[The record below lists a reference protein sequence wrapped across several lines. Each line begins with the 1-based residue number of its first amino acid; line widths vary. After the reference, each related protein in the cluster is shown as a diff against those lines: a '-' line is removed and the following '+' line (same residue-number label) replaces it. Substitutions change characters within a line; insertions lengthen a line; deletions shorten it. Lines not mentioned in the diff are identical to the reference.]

1 MSAAA
6 DFNGSTSRLLAL
18 IGPFIAIV
26 LVQAT
31 LAFVSLEVLSSVRA
45 YIAGEGLWTKG
56 QKNAIYFLDLYNQTG
71 DPQYYNHYRSAIA
84 IPLSDRAAR
93 LALEKSPPDVSAARN
108 GFLGGGNHVDDVD
121 GLIWLFRNFRQF
133 SYFDRAVSYW
143 IASDPI
149 LDELVALSE
158 RIRAKMDRAPSE
170 RDLGPTKVQIEEIN
184 RQLTLLATAFSES
197 LGEGSRSLKLILVTA
212 NFVAAFFLIALAIW
226 WFRYFLRQRYIFE
239 KALRAEK
246 ERAQVT
252 LASLAEA
259 VISTDP
265 GGRVI
270 YMNAAAERLIGIPTE
285 RAGGLELTS
294 LLTMKS
300 QKMED
305 TGVSD
310 ESMSTTPPSQL
321 LVRADGTSVAVSMS
335 TTPLCSDGNGVS
347 NVVVIHD
354 RTSEQRFLA
363 RLAWQASHDELTD
376 LPNRREF
383 VRKLQ
388 VAMAQLDSRAKGHAL
403 MFIDLDQ
410 FKVVNDTC
418 GHAAGDQL
426 LGQMAAML
434 RSHMRAT
441 DVLARLGGDEF
452 AALVTNCD
460 IDNAAKIGEEL
471 RRAIEQLN
479 FTWDKRSFKL
489 SASIGLVHLLDP
501 NTTIQD
507 ALRAA
512 DVGCYSAKENG
523 RNRIQVHHT
532 SDSELLQRVTEMD
545 WIQKL
550 RVALD
555 EDQFCLYGQK
565 IVSLKSLGEIG
576 SRLEV
581 LLRLNDRTGQL
592 IPPNTFLP
600 AAERYGL
607 MPLIDRW
614 VVRHALAMLARCESS
629 SGPMISSY
637 AINLSGAT
645 FTDGNFVN
653 FLRDQL
659 QVNRV
664 RPDVICFELTE
675 TSAVRNFAGAQ
686 SFIQALRGIGCRFA
700 LDDFGSGM
708 SSFGYLRNLDVDYVK
723 IDGSFVKGMSTDP
736 VNRAIVDMIDHIGKV
751 MGKRTIAE
759 SVEHTD
765 SVRALRE
772 IGVDYGQGYALHAP
786 APLAS
791 LLVSKSVEGLATA

>member
-6 DFNGSTSRLLAL
+6 DFKGSTSRLLAL

-26 LVQAT
+26 LFQAT

-71 DPQYYNHYRSAIA
+71 DPQYYNLYRSAVA

-93 LALEKSPPDVSAARN
+93 LALEKSPPDVSAARS

-121 GLIWLFRNFRQF
+121 GLIWLFRNFRNV
-133 SYFDRAVSYW
+133 SYFDRAVSKW

-149 LDELVALSE
+149 LDELVALGE
-158 RIRAKMDRAPSE
+158 RIRAEMDRPPSE
-170 RDLGPTKVQIEEIN
+170 RDLGATKVQIEELN
-184 RQLTLLATAFSES
+184 RRLTILATAFSES
-197 LGEGSRSLKLILVTA
+197 LGEGSRALKFILITA
-212 NFVAAFFLIALAIW
+212 NVVAAFFLIALAIW
-226 WFRYFLRQRYIFE
+226 WCRHVLRQRHMFE
-239 KALRAEK
+239 EALRAEK

-265 GGRVI
+265 GGRVV
-270 YMNAAAERLIGIPTE
+270 YMNSAAERLIGTPSE
-285 RAGGLELTS
+285 RAGGLELNS
-294 LLTMKS
+294 LFTMKN
-300 QKMED
+300 QKSED
-305 TGVSD
+305 TRATD
-310 ESMSTTPPSQL
+310 ESVPATPPSQL
-321 LVRADGTSVAVSMS
+321 LERADGTSVAVSMT
-335 TTPLCSDGNGVS
+335 TTPLSSNGNGVS

-363 RLAWQASHDELTD
+363 RLSWQASHDDLTG

-383 VRKLQ
+383 IRNLQ
-388 VAMAQLDSRAKGHAL
+388 GAIAQLGSRAKGHAL

-426 LGQMAAML
+426 LSQMAVML

-452 AALVTNCD
+452 AALVMNCD
-460 IDNAAKIGEEL
+460 IDQAAGVAEEL
-471 RRAIEQLN
+471 RCAIERLN

-489 SASIGLVHLLDP
+489 SASIGLVHLIDP
-501 NTTIQD
+501 STTIED

-512 DVGCYSAKENG
+512 DVGCYTAKEKG
-523 RNRIQVHHT
+523 RNRIQVHHP

-565 IVSLKSLGEIG
+565 IVSLNNIAEIG
-576 SRLEV
+576 PRLEV
-581 LLRLNDRTGQL
+581 LLRLQDRTGQL

-607 MPLIDRW
+607 MPMIDRW
-614 VVRHALAMLARCESS
+614 VVRHALAMLARCESNA
-629 SGPMISSY
+629 GPMISSY

-645 FTDGNFVN
+645 FTDGNFVS

-664 RPDVICFELTE
+664 RPELLCFELTE

-686 SFIQALRGIGCRFA
+686 SFIHALKGIGCRFA

-723 IDGSFVKGMSTDP
+723 IDGSFVKGMATDP

-759 SVEHTD
+759 SVEHSD
-765 SVRALRE
+765 SVQALRE

-786 APLAS
+786 VPLAS
-791 LLVSKSVEGLATA
+791 LLVSKSVGLATA